1 MTASWR
7 DTREQFRHGDLP
19 AALVRMAL
27 ARFEADGAEA
37 ISLRDLAR
45 AVGVNHRAV
54 YRHFPDKLSLMARVA
69 QEGWLLLGGQIEHAI
84 KGRKSGEET
93 LVAGGVAL
101 FTFARAHPNLFQLMG
116 GAQFSANH
124 GFADLDK
131 IIGQTL
137 ALLRQG
143 FRDAGAPEKVT
154 QIRTLIYVSALQG
167 IVSQI
172 LVKRFRLPP
181 ASAEREVADVCRMLV
196 KGLR

>member
-1 MTASWR
+1 MTSSWQ

-19 AALVRMAL
+19 AALIRAAL
-27 ARFEADGAEA
+27 ARFEADGADA
-37 ISLRDLAR
+37 VSLRDLAR
-45 AVGVNHRAV
+45 DVGVNHRAV

-69 QEGWLLLGGQIEHAI
+69 QEGWLLLGQQIEHGI
-84 KGRKSGEET
+84 KGRKPGVET

-101 FTFARAHPNLFQLMG
+101 FAFAQAHENLFHLMG
-116 GAQFSANH
+116 GAQFSADH

-131 IIGQTL
+131 VIGQTL

-143 FRDAGAPEKVT
+143 FRDAGTDEKVT
-154 QIRTLIYVSALQG
+154 QVRTLVYVSALQG

-172 LVKRFRLPP
+172 LVKRFRLKP
-181 ASAEREVADVCRMLV
+181 ASADREVADVCRMLV

>member
-19 AALVRMAL
+19 AALIKEAL
-27 ARFEADGAEA
+27 ARLEADGAEG
-37 ISLRDLAR
+37 ISLRDLAQ

-69 QEGWLLLGGQIEHAI
+69 QEGWLLLGRQIELGI
-84 KGRKSGEET
+84 KGRKSGEEK

-101 FTFARAHPNLFQLMG
+101 FAFARAQPNLFQLMG
-116 GAQFSANH
+116 GPHFSANH

-131 IIGQTL
+131 VIGQTL

-143 FRDAGAPEKVT
+143 FRDAGVPEKAT

-172 LVKRFRLPP
+172 LLRRFRLRP
-181 ASAEREVADVCRMLV
+181 ASAEAEVADVCRMLV
-196 KGLR
+196 KGLT